1 MVPGTDIASGKRCT
15 GREIHTKTRPEAAVP
30 RIALGVDLGGTKIE
44 VAAVDDAGEVRH
56 RRRVQPPTGDGDAVS
71 ASIVKAVKEIREELS
86 EEPVG
91 VGVGV
96 AGQVERGTG
105 VVRFA
110 PNLDWHDVPLG
121 RSLEEALGLRVVVL
135 NDVRAV
141 ALGEWL
147 SGAGRNT
154 DDMVCV
160 FVGTGIGG
168 GIVSAGHL
176 LEGCGNAAGEIGHMA
191 VAMDGP
197 TCTCGRAGCLEALA
211 GGWAIARDAQ
221 AAAKDRP
228 EDAARL
234 LEIAGSAEAITAE
247 TVGQAYRKG
256 DDLAREIM
264 DGAARALT
272 VGMVNLVNTFNP
284 CRLILGGGVIDG
296 VPELVARV
304 QAGIEAQALESAR
317 AKLEVTTAKLGAEAG
332 VVGAASATLRRAT
345 QD

>member
-1 MVPGTDIASGKRCT
+1 M
-15 GREIHTKTRPEAAVP
+15 P

-56 RRRVQPPTGDGDAVS
+56 RRRVQTPTGDVNAVS
-71 ASIVKAVKEIREELS
+71 AAIVQAVGEIRNELN
-86 EEPVG
+86 EDPVG

-96 AGQVERGTG
+96 AGQVERDTG

-121 RSLEEALGLRVVVL
+121 QTLEEALGLRVVVL

-168 GIVSAGHL
+168 GVVSAGHL
-176 LEGCGNAAGEIGHMA
+176 LEGCSNAAGEIGHMV

-197 TCTCGRAGCLEALA
+197 ECHCGRVGCLEALA
-211 GGWAIARDAQ
+211 GGWAIARE
-221 AAAKDRP
+221 AAAAASARP
-228 EDAARL
+228 HDAARL
-234 LEIAGSAEAITAE
+234 VEIAGDAKSITAE
-247 TVGQAYRKG
+247 TVGQAYREG
-256 DDLAREIM
+256 DPLARELM
-264 DGAARALT
+264 DAAARALT
-272 VGMVNLVNTFNP
+272 AGMVNLVNTFNP
-284 CRLILGGGVIDG
+284 CRLILGGGVVDG
-296 VPELVARV
+296 VPE
-304 QAGIEAQALESAR
+304 
-317 AKLEVTTAKLGAEAG
+317 
-332 VVGAASATLRRAT
+332 
-345 QD
+345 

>member
-1 MVPGTDIASGKRCT
+1 
-15 GREIHTKTRPEAAVP
+15 VP

-44 VAAVDDAGEVRH
+44 VAAVDDAGEVIH
-56 RRRVQPPTGDGDAVS
+56 RRRVQTPAGDADAV
-71 ASIVKAVKEIREELS
+71 AAAIVEAVAEIREQLS
-86 EEPVG
+86 DEPVG

-96 AGQVERGTG
+96 AGQVERDTG
-105 VVRFA
+105 IVRFA

-121 RSLEEALGLRVVVL
+121 QSLEEALGLRVVVL

-176 LEGCGNAAGEIGHMA
+176 LEGCGNAAGEIGHMV

-197 TCTCGRAGCLEALA
+197 ACHCGRVGCLEALA
-211 GGWAIARDAQ
+211 GGWAIARDAKE
-221 AAAKDRP
+221 AATRRSD
-228 EDAARL
+228 DAARL
-234 LEIAGSAEAITAE
+234 LEIAGNADAITAE
-247 TVGQAYRKG
+247 TVGQAYREK
-256 DDLAREIM
+256 DALAREIM
-264 DGAARALT
+264 DGVARALT
-272 VGMVNLVNTFNP
+272 VGLANLVNTFNP
-284 CRLILGGGVIDG
+284 CRLILGGGVVDG
-296 VPELVARV
+296 VPELVAQVRK
-304 QAGIEAQALESAR
+304 GIEAEALESAQ
-317 AKLEVTTAKLGAEAG
+317 AKLEVTTAKLGSDAG

>member
-1 MVPGTDIASGKRCT
+1 M
-15 GREIHTKTRPEAAVP
+15 P

-44 VAAVDDAGEVRH
+44 VAAVDDAGEVLH
-56 RRRVQPPTGDGDAVS
+56 RRRVPTPTGDAEAVS
-71 ASIVKAVKEIREELS
+71 AAIVKAVKEIREELS
-86 EEPVG
+86 DDPVG
-91 VGVGV
+91 VGIGV
-96 AGQVERGTG
+96 AGQVERDTG

-110 PNLDWHDVPLG
+110 PNLEWHDVPLG
-121 RSLEEALGLRVVVL
+121 KSLEEALGLRVVVL

-176 LEGCGNAAGEIGHMA
+176 LEGCSNAAGEIGHMVVA
-191 VAMDGP
+191 VDGP
-197 TCTCGRAGCLEALA
+197 ACHCGRSGCLEALA
-211 GGWAIARDAQ
+211 GGWAIARDAR
-221 AAAKDRP
+221 AAAAERP

-247 TVGQAYRKG
+247 TVGQAYREN
-256 DDLAREIM
+256 DALAHEIM
-264 DGAARALT
+264 DGVVRALA
-272 VGMVNLVNTFNP
+272 VGLANLVNTFNP
-284 CRLILGGGVIDG
+284 CRLVLGGGVVDG
-296 VPELVARV
+296 VPELVARIR
-304 QAGIEAQALESAR
+304 AGIEAEALESAR
-317 AKLEVTTAKLGAEAG
+317 AKLEVTTAKLGSDAG

>member
-1 MVPGTDIASGKRCT
+1 M
-15 GREIHTKTRPEAAVP
+15 P

-44 VAAVDDAGEVRH
+44 VAAVDESGEVRH
-56 RRRVQPPTGDGDAVS
+56 RRRVQTPPGGADAVAS
-71 ASIVKAVKEIREELS
+71 AIVNAVGEIREQLRD
-86 EEPVG
+86 EPVG

-96 AGQVERGTG
+96 AGQVERDTG

-176 LEGCGNAAGEIGHMA
+176 LEGCGNAAGEIGHMV

-197 TCTCGRAGCLEALA
+197 ACHCGRAGCLEALA
-211 GGWAIARDAQ
+211 GGWAIAREAK
-221 AAAKDRP
+221 AATTRRP
-228 EDAARL
+228 EDSARL
-234 LEIAGSAEAITAE
+234 LEIAGDGDGITAE
-247 TVGQAYRKG
+247 TVGQAFREG
-256 DDLAREIM
+256 DALAREIM
-264 DGAARALT
+264 DGVARALT
-272 VGMVNLVNTFNP
+272 VGLANLVNTFNP
-284 CRLILGGGVIDG
+284 CRLILGGGVVDG

-304 QAGIEAQALESAR
+304 RAGIESEALESAR
-317 AKLEVTTAKLGAEAG
+317 AKLEVTTARLGGDAG